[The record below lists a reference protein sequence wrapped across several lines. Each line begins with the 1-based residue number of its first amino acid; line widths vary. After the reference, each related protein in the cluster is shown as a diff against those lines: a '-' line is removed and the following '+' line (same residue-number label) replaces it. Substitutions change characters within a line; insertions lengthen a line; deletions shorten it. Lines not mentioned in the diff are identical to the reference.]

1 MECFKL
7 TVPEDTQLRG
17 RTVTGQPVAVYPG
30 EYLAHLLRPKADPG
44 APALLRLVGADALG
58 RDVHVPL
65 DGGAGQQ
72 KGPAGPHSI
81 WRAAADQLAAIIRP
95 GPRCE
100 APDAE

>member
-7 TVPEDTQLRG
+7 TVPEDTRLRG

-30 EYLAHLLRPKADPG
+30 EYLAHLLWPKADPR
-44 APALLRLVGADALG
+44 APAILRLVGADALG

-65 DGGAGQQ
+65 EGGAGQQ
-72 KGPAGPHSI
+72 KGPAGPGSTG
-81 WRAAADQLAAIIRP
+81 RGSDQLAAIIRP

-100 APDAE
+100 APEAE